1 MRPWDNRR
9 RLRSGTRRSRQTK
22 PGANVASEP
31 RSCFVSGCGWCGYR
45 GEMGFDEAD
54 YLAERAGVTEVL
66 RSLVDSPSDLDSTLH
81 VILGNA
87 VRLAHTDRGFIYLRD
102 GDVFRHVAD
111 VGASAEVVE
120 FNRANPIRPG
130 RGTSTGRAVLE
141 RRPVHIPDVELDD
154 EYEHREAQRLGG
166 FKSLLSVPMFLRDEV
181 IGVLSVFRSEPLPF
195 TQAEVDRLSMFAEQA
210 ALATVTSQLAAS
222 VESQRVELA
231 RFLPQQ
237 VADLISSPGERKLLE
252 GHRSEVTVVFVDI
265 RGFTEFSAMAEPEE
279 VISVLG
285 EYHREMGRHVTEHEG
300 TLGGFQGDGLMVYF
314 NDPHPAPD
322 HASRAV
328 AMAREMQAGFGPL
341 AASWLKRGI
350 QLGLGIGIATGY
362 ATLGRIGYEG
372 RYDYTPI
379 GTTVNLAS
387 RLCDRAEPGAI
398 LASQRTIAGADIEAT
413 LMTDPLQLKGIP
425 QPVPAYIV

>member
-1 MRPWDNRR
+1 MGQPAPLA
-9 RLRSGTRRSRQTK
+9 LRYSPLASK
-22 PGANVASEP
+22 EAWHHVASEP
-31 RSCFVSGCGWCGYR
+31 RSSFLGVCGWCGYP

-87 VRLAHTDRGFIYLRD
+87 VRLAHTDRGFIYTRD

-141 RRPVHIPDVELDD
+141 RRPVHIPDVELDV

-166 FKSLLSVPMFLRDEV
+166 FKSLLSVPMFLREEV

-210 ALATVTSQLAAS
+210 ALATVISQLAAS
-222 VESQRVELA
+222 VERQRAELA
-231 RFLPQQ
+231 HFLPQQ

-265 RGFTEFSAMAEPEE
+265 RGFTKFSAMAEPEE